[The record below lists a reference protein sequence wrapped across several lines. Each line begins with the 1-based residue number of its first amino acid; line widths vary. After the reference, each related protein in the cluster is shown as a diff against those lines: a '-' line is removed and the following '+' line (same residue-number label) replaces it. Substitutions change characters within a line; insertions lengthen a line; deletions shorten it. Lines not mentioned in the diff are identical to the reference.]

1 MNVLKQNSQ
10 NTLTLGNKYLLFK
23 QKKIGSGAFGEVY
36 LGQNKQNNQLIAIK
50 QVL

>member
-23 QKKIGSGAFGEVY
+23 QKKIGSEAYGEVY
-36 LGQNKQNNQLIAIK
+36 IDQNKKNNQIIAINIK
-50 QVL
+50 K